1 MDYGFNS
8 VKGLFGYKLSDK
20 PSKEITGKIYK
31 FTATPNGISVYR
43 NGELVADEIEHIS
56 YNEDSRFCIG
66 LKNGRKICFDAVN
79 QREFGVIHCSDWR
92 PEYIIT
98 TEGDFYPIRNDII
111 FATPTPEKVVIEN
124 GKVDINGGLHLVE
137 SGNGNISL
145 ANRDGVVVLKDF
157 TTDRNAKFNYTSPSY
172 GSARKAFYTVKESD
186 KTKLIDASSE
196 EVFFETSREN
206 TVVHDD
212 IETGKTYAILDQYP
226 ERKLTVVHVFDKKG
240 KELQTVE
247 VPGYAK
253 YVTYEKDAKFL
264 YIGYMT
270 KESNDM
276 FYIDFD
282 GNDVT
287 KTIKDLAVKRNR
299 EFEVQL
305 AKERAER
312 EAARIR
318 EHNERARNRENA
330 NMLMGASLMG
340 LGMPSTGATVM
351 AVTAIQRHKRKMAED
366 NNNSKETN
374 NSANEYGD
382 D

>member
-1 MDYGFNS
+1 M
-8 VKGLFGYKLSDK
+8 
-20 PSKEITGKIYK
+20 
-31 FTATPNGISVYR
+31 
-43 NGELVADEIEHIS
+43 
-56 YNEDSRFCIG
+56 
-66 LKNGRKICFDAVN
+66 
-79 QREFGVIHCSDWR
+79 
-92 PEYIIT
+92 
-98 TEGDFYPIRNDII
+98 
-111 FATPTPEKVVIEN
+111 
-124 GKVDINGGLHLVE
+124 
-137 SGNGNISL
+137 
-145 ANRDGVVVLKDF
+145 KDF
-157 TTDRNAKFNYTSPSY
+157 TTDRTAKFNYTSPSY

-305 AKERAER
+305 ARDRAER

-318 EHNERARNRENA
+318 EHNERAQNRENA

-340 LGMPSTGATVM
+340 LGMPTTGATVM